1 VDADTYALA
10 YAGGDDDALIKTF
23 TISADGSTIT
33 QVASLEH
40 DTGRPDNRMD
50 NSLVQ
55 VDSDT
60 YALAYAGADD
70 DGFITTF
77 TIPANGSSITEVQ
90 TLEHDTFNGNNN
102 SLVQVDADT
111 YALAYAGRLGDGF
124 IKTFTIPSDG
134 SSITQ
139 VASLEHDTDVADYN
153 SLVQVDS
160 DTYALA
166 YKGPNDDGFIKTFT
180 IPSDGSSIT
189 QVASLEHDTEQAK
202 HNSLCQVDSDTYAL
216 AYSGDG
222 DDGYIA
228 TFTIPADGASITE
241 VASFEH
247 DTDLG
252 EHDSMVQ
259 VDSDTY
265 VLSFEG
271 YNGDGFIKTFTI
283 QSDGSMGSTAISG
296 NAGFRMLSSPL
307 AGQVYSDLLDELWT
321 QGMTGADVTDGTAN
335 VWTLSTSGSQS
346 SSSWTALSDISGS
359 GASLTAGHGFLV
371 YVFPDT
377 DNDGDDDLPVTLS
390 ISGTYNSSSATYGSV
405 PDGNYA
411 LAGNPFPFTIDWD
424 NVTKSSVTTAYVW
437 DDASSAYKSWNGG
450 SGSLTDGLIAP
461 LQGFLFLASGGT
473 GSITIDVA
481 DKSSS
486 SGTFYRILDEGS
498 IGSITFNIV
507 SGDYMDQTFVSF
519 MNNGES
525 GLDIADGYKLMPLSA
540 IARVVGLSYAEDT
553 GLDIHNLPFEYDGI
567 ISLPLDVLLLSMDGY
582 NFMTEAGD
590 ATLSWELVQ
599 LPNHIELSL
608 TDLITGIEI
617 DLSAQDE
624 YNFTTEPKGSFSAVP
639 DGPIGPYPLVGVPR
653 FKLHV
658 TYNALGNNQQGTLPI
673 DFALHPIYP
682 NPFNP
687 STTIRF
693 DIPNSLEIMQPT
705 SLLVY
710 DVSGRYLLTLLDQPM
725 KPGYHEITWN
735 PNGFSSGVYL
745 VKLKTGT
752 QTSTQKVTYV
762 K

>member
-1 VDADTYALA
+1 MKVDADTYVASYQGQGQDGFISTFTVSADGTSITEVTQLEHDTDHLYQSSLVQVDSDTYLCAYGNNSGGQISTFTVSADGSTLTKAQTLLHGDGPKKGYWSLVQVDSDTYALA
-10 YAGGDDDALIKTF
+10 YRGTDNDGYITTF

-33 QVASLEH
+33 EVATLEH
-40 DTGRPDNRMD
+40 DSDNAEF

-60 YALAYAGADD
+60 YALAY
-70 DGFITTF
+70 
-77 TIPANGSSITEVQ
+77 E
-90 TLEHDTFNGNNN
+90 
-102 SLVQVDADT
+102 
-111 YALAYAGRLGDGF
+111 
-124 IKTFTIPSDG
+124 
-134 SSITQ
+134 
-139 VASLEHDTDVADYN
+139 
-153 SLVQVDS
+153 
-160 DTYALA
+160 
-166 YKGPNDDGFIKTFT
+166 
-180 IPSDGSSIT
+180 
-189 QVASLEHDTEQAK
+189 
-202 HNSLCQVDSDTYAL
+202 
-216 AYSGDG
+216 GDG

-228 TFTIPADGASITE
+228 TFTIPTDGSSITE

-247 DTDLG
+247 DLEKGDT
-252 EHDSMVQ
+252 HSMVQ
-259 VDSDTY
+259 VDADTY
-265 VLSFEG
+265 LLTYEG
-271 YNGDGFIKTFTI
+271 PGSDGYMKTFTI

-296 NAGFRMLSSPL
+296 NAGFRMMSSPL
-307 AGQVYSDLLDELWT
+307 AGQIYSDLLDELWT
-321 QGMTGADVTDGTAN
+321 QGMTGADVTDGNAN
-335 VWTLSTSGSQS
+335 LWTLSTSGSQS

-390 ISGTYNSSSATYGSV
+390 ISGTYNSSSVTYGSV

-411 LAGNPFPFTIDWD
+411 LAGNPFPYTIDWD
-424 NVTKSSVTTAYVW
+424 NVTKSNVTTAYVW
-437 DDASSAYKSWNGG
+437 DDAGSAYKSWNGS
-450 SGSLTDGLIAP
+450 SGSLTAGLIAP
-461 LQGFLFLASGGT
+461 LQGYLFLASGGT

-498 IGSITFNIV
+498 TGSITFNIV

-540 IARVVGLSYAEDT
+540 SARVVGLSYAEDT

-567 ISLPLDVLLLSMDGY
+567 ISLPLDVLLLAMDGY

-590 ATLSWELVQ
+590 ATLSWDLDQ

-624 YNFTTEPKGSFSAVP
+624 YSFTTEPKGSFSAVP

-653 FKLHV
+653 FILHV

-673 DFALHPIYP
+673 DFALHRIYP

>member
-1 VDADTYALA
+1 
-10 YAGGDDDALIKTF
+10 
-23 TISADGSTIT
+23 
-33 QVASLEH
+33 
-40 DTGRPDNRMD
+40 
-50 NSLVQ
+50 
-55 VDSDT
+55 
-60 YALAYAGADD
+60 
-70 DGFITTF
+70 
-77 TIPANGSSITEVQ
+77 
-90 TLEHDTFNGNNN
+90 
-102 SLVQVDADT
+102 
-111 YALAYAGRLGDGF
+111 
-124 IKTFTIPSDG
+124 
-134 SSITQ
+134 
-139 VASLEHDTDVADYN
+139 
-153 SLVQVDS
+153 
-160 DTYALA
+160 
-166 YKGPNDDGFIKTFT
+166 
-180 IPSDGSSIT
+180 
-189 QVASLEHDTEQAK
+189 
-202 HNSLCQVDSDTYAL
+202 
-216 AYSGDG
+216 
-222 DDGYIA
+222 
-228 TFTIPADGASITE
+228 
-241 VASFEH
+241 
-247 DTDLG
+247 
-252 EHDSMVQ
+252 
-259 VDSDTY
+259 
-265 VLSFEG
+265 
-271 YNGDGFIKTFTI
+271 
-283 QSDGSMGSTAISG
+283 
-296 NAGFRMLSSPL
+296 
-307 AGQVYSDLLDELWT
+307 
-321 QGMTGADVTDGTAN
+321 
-335 VWTLSTSGSQS
+335 
-346 SSSWTALSDISGS
+346 LSDISGS

-567 ISLPLDVLLLSMDGY
+567 ISLPLDVLLLAMDGY
-582 NFMTEAGD
+582 NCMTEAGD
-590 ATLSWELVQ
+590 ATLSWDLDQ

-624 YNFTTEPKGSFSAVP
+624 YSFTTEPKGSFSAVP
-639 DGPIGPYPLVGVPR
+639 DGPIGPYPLVGEPR
-653 FKLHV
+653 FTLHV
-658 TYNALGNNQQGTLPI
+658 TYDALGNNQQGTLPI